1 MSRSRRLLI
10 GTFCVEAVAAASILT
25 YGYLSLVAVAV
36 LYWIDLL
43 FVAFRAMAQRLLAR
57 KTTSKNMLG
66 ALLPFRLLKHK
77 RGTVRV
83 TDRLPPVYPRNVPG
97 TIGIVFL
104 IVVSSLTTTYVL
116 SVHVPPD
123 FWGNPF
129 TPFVLSGGV
138 LAAAAKSWLI
148 LKEHVAS
155 GVHEDEPGDAVMPGK
170 RLFVFL
176 LYAGILYLVSGG
188 TVGALGQNGL
198 ESTRNGMM
206 FWAFVLVVLRLAYGV
221 RASRTRFTDGD
232 TDEEEIEDDGTETG
246 DGLASRI
253 KSRLLGERNSVALSP
268 PPVPDTRPFE
278 TAEPKRASVLAAG
291 VVNAVTTGGVVDG
304 RFSTEGIEFRVGV
317 SLVVALSVLALLN
330 GAVVFFSL
338 VIGVVLGLLA
348 VLSAVS
354 TVHMEVAIG
363 EVEYRFYDSE
373 VVAYDRRLQEPQ
385 WSVPYDRIE
394 NISVKRGLFG
404 SPLWLDTGTVSFERT
419 DGPPED
425 ALKNREPRSSIPF
438 VPDPERLAE
447 LIRSQ
452 KKDNRKS

>member
-1 MSRSRRLLI
+1 MGRSSRLVLA
-10 GTFCVEAVAAASILT
+10 TLCVEAVAAVSILT

-43 FVAFRAMAQRLLAR
+43 FLSFRAMAQRLIAR

-83 TDRLPPVYPRNVPG
+83 TDRLPPVYPRNLPG
-97 TIGIVFL
+97 TVGMVLL
-104 IVVSSLTTTYVL
+104 IVVSSLTTAYVL
-116 SVHVPPD
+116 SVHVPPE

-129 TPFVLSGGV
+129 TPFVLVGGV
-138 LAAAAKSWLI
+138 LAAVTKSWLI

-155 GVHEDEPGDAVMPGK
+155 GVHKDEPGDAVMPGK

-188 TVGALGQNGL
+188 TAGALGQNGL

-221 RASRTRFTDGD
+221 RASHTRFTDGD
-232 TDEEEIEDDGTETG
+232 TDEEGSDDDSTENS
-246 DGLASRI
+246 DGLVSRV

-268 PPVPDTRPFE
+268 PSVPDTRPFE
-278 TAEPKRASVLAAG
+278 TAEPKRGPIVAAG
-291 VVNAVTTGGVVDG
+291 FVNAVTTGGVVDG
-304 RFSTEGIEFRVGV
+304 RFSTEGIEFRIGV

-330 GAVVFFSL
+330 GAAVFFLL
-338 VIGVVLGLLA
+338 VIGVVSGLLA
-348 VLSAVS
+348 ILSVVSVL
-354 TVHMEVAIG
+354 HMELAVG
-363 EVEYRFYDSE
+363 EVEYRFYDTE

-385 WSVPYDRIE
+385 WSVPYDRMRDV
-394 NISVKRGLFG
+394 SVERGLFG
-404 SPLWLDTGTVSFERT
+404 SPLWLDAGTVSFERT
-419 DGPPED
+419 DSPPENE
-425 ALKNREPRSSIPF
+425 LKNREPRSSIPF
-438 VPDPERLAE
+438 VPEPERVVE
-447 LIRSQ
+447 LIRS
-452 KKDNRKS
+452 RRGR